1 MLGGAMIARLD
12 SKLLHE
18 SKITV
23 SAAPAPAVHQ
33 SFSRL
38 PWKPRA
44 SLQCHTPRS
53 LTETFSGGY
62 AFLPVIAEVKFISI
76 SAVSLWCEPRL
87 DTRWEIFQI
96 VF

>member
-1 MLGGAMIARLD
+1 MIARLD

-38 PWKPRA
+38 PMNHRVNLEF
-44 SLQCHTPRS
+44 STTGS
-53 LTETFSGGY
+53 LTDLRCGWLRIFTG
-62 AFLPVIAEVKFISI
+62 LI
-76 SAVSLWCEPRL
+76 L
-87 DTRWEIFQI
+87 TRR
-96 VF
+96 